1 MIDEGRLNQLIGQ
14 MVSDLGGASSV
25 AMVRIGDA
33 LGLYKAL
40 HANGAMTAAELG
52 SSVGAHERYVR
63 EWLSN
68 QAASNY
74 LTYDPA
80 TRKFSLSGEQAMVFA
95 VDDSPVYMLGGFDLL
110 AAMLATSPRSRSS
123 IDWRTMRKPTSWRLS
138 AACGVSPNIPSLRWS
153 G

>member
-14 MVSDLGGASSV
+14 MICDLGGASSV

-52 SSVGAHERYVR
+52 SAVGAHERYVR

-74 LTYDPA
+74 LTYDPT

-95 VDDSPVYMLGGFDLL
+95 VDDSPV
-110 AAMLATSPRSRSS
+110 TH
-123 IDWRTMRKPTSWRLS
+123 
-138 AACGVSPNIPSLRWS
+138 
-153 G
+153 